1 MGFKQLDRILQVTPV
16 FIIIVIPYSSLFSLI
31 EAQISNEKPI
41 EFSVNIRAPNFLA
54 YISEEKGYFDKNN
67 VEVNLTLIQDYTDA
81 IKDYVNGEHDGM
93 FIVYSDALIQN
104 SEGID
109 TKVVYNIDTSA
120 DADAIIGS
128 VDNLTD
134 VKGKKVG
141 VE

>member
-1 MGFKQLDRILQVTPV
+1 
-16 FIIIVIPYSSLFSLI
+16 
-31 EAQISNEKPI
+31 
-41 EFSVNIRAPNFLA
+41 
-54 YISEEKGYFDKNN
+54 
-67 VEVNLTLIQDYTDA
+67 VNLTLIQDYTDA